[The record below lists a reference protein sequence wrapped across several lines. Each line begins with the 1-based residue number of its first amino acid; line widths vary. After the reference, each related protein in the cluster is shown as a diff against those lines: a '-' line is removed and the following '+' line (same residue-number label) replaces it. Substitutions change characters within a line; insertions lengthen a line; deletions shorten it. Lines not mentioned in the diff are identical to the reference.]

1 MWIRSQNDYILIK
14 AESIE
19 VLHDNV
25 WACNVSGRARVGTY
39 KTGEELD
46 NVMYMLE
53 KAIKEEVKVFK
64 MPQRGFLEKTI
75 GGKYE

>member
-1 MWIRSQNDYILIK
+1 MWIISQNDYILIK

-25 WACNVSGRARVGTY
+25 YARNVSGSARVGTY

-64 MPQRGFLEKTI
+64 MPKKGFLEKQ
-75 GGKYE
+75 